1 MRAWTRGL
9 IILLAVAEAILGF
22 WAQFAPM
29 SFFEDGPI
37 PGANTGW
44 VALFPP
50 YNEHLVRDYG
60 GMNLALV
67 VVLVVAA
74 VKLTPLWVRTSMGAL
89 LAFSVPHTVFHIIHL
104 EHFSRSAAIGQTT
117 SLVVTVLIMVGLIVM
132 AGRLRPAEVK
142 V

>member
-9 IILLAVAEAILGF
+9 VILLAVTQGIIGF
-22 WAQFAPM
+22 WAQFGPT

-37 PGANTGW
+37 PGANSGW

-74 VKLTPLWVRTSMGAL
+74 VKLTPLWVRTSMVAT
-89 LAFSVPHTVFHIIHL
+89 LAFAVPHTVFHIIHL

-117 SLVVTVLIMVGLIVM
+117 SLVLTVLIPLIVIMM
-132 AGRLRPAEVK
+132 AGQLRRTEVK